1 MIGRAMQGAMRGA
14 WQGLRQALREGES
27 GWEVVST
34 GSPDP
39 FAGLGRQSKAGQRVS
54 ATSALTVSAAWAC
67 VKGNSELIGAL
78 PVALYERGAN
88 GSRAR
93 IEADLAEILT
103 LSPSAGQTAMEFWE
117 AQVAHLL
124 LQGNAYSEK
133 LTVGERLVGLR
144 PLFNVV
150 PVRRDD
156 GRFDYR
162 VTEDG
167 RSHVLPPSKVF
178 HVRGFGGGDGL
189 GMSAIRFGVQSFGS
203 ALAADETAARVF
215 SNAMMPSGV
224 IESDQTLTPDQR
236 TQLGRM
242 LEAYVSSDRAG
253 KTLALEAG
261 LKYRQLQMNPE
272 DAQLLETRRFQVEDV
287 CRWFGTPPVV
297 IGHAAQGQTMWGTGV
312 EAIMMAWLRTGI
324 NPLLRRLESRIL
336 KDLIPAGKRGRW
348 FAEWNREAMLQ
359 MDSKAK
365 GEFLSKMVAGGI
377 MSSDEARDKL
387 NLARRGG
394 AADELRAQTALAPLT
409 DLGKEQP

>member
-1 MIGRAMQGAMRGA
+1 
-14 WQGLRQALREGES
+14 
-27 GWEVVST
+27 
-34 GSPDP
+34 
-39 FAGLGRQSKAGQRVS
+39 
-54 ATSALTVSAAWAC
+54 
-67 VKGNSELIGAL
+67 
-78 PVALYERGAN
+78 
-88 GSRAR
+88 
-93 IEADLAEILT
+93 
-103 LSPSAGQTAMEFWE
+103 
-117 AQVAHLL
+117 
-124 LQGNAYSEK
+124 YSEK
-133 LTVGERLVGLR
+133 LTVGSRLVGLR

-167 RSHVLPPSKVF
+167 RSHVLPPGKVF

-224 IESDQTLTPDQR
+224 IESDQTLTPEQR
-236 TQLGRM
+236 AQLGRM
-242 LEAYVSSDRAG
+242 LDAYVSSDRAG

-336 KDLIPAGKRGRW
+336 KDLIPAAKRGRW
-348 FAEWNREAMLQ
+348 ALGARPGVQGDLSPRALQRWSPDVRAADPGEASISVL
-359 MDSKAK
+359 DPIGADPW
-365 GEFLSKMVAGGI
+365 GEGVT
-377 MSSDEARDKL
+377 
-387 NLARRGG
+387 ARRIS
-394 AADELRAQTALAPLT
+394 AALRAIGERPVTVNIN
-409 DLGKEQP
+409 